1 MLLRTVHEGMNA
13 WHIAA
18 YRGELH
24 VMQDIWELARGRLTT
39 EDIRMKY
46 YYAQT
51 MREER
56 LAHCSI

>member
-1 MLLRTVHEGMNA
+1 MNA